1 MPKKK
6 IIAANSAQLSDIA
19 MRELAHIYQSSKGA
33 TMQRLFDRGLN
44 PYQVQR
50 ILEIMDVRMLEL
62 HTGVHRKALFQ

>member
-6 IIAANSAQLSDIA
+6 IVPVNSAQLSEIA
-19 MRELAHIYQSSKGA
+19 MRELAHIYQSNRDA

-50 ILEIMDVRMLEL
+50 ILEIMDVRLLEL
-62 HTGVHRKALFQ
+62 HTGVHREALIQ